1 MKNESKNRITG
12 KISDLVTGILVFL
25 SLVLFISCSDENGQD
40 DPEALSLELTGQD
53 VSVFRGNDG
62 SAKAVVRNGMPP
74 YSYEWS
80 NGETGPE
87 IDGLIAGLYS
97 VTVTDDVDS
106 VATGSIRIKQPVPEN
121 IVTDREGNIYL
132 TVKIG
137 DQVWM
142 QENLRVT
149 VDPDSNSI
157 VSCLYN
163 NDEANEETFGRLYT
177 WNVAMNGSRQ
187 EGAQG
192 ICPVGWHIPS
202 DGEWKTLEMFLGM
215 TQQEADMT
223 NTWRGSGV
231 GTLLAKGGGSGYEA
245 LFAGRMTS
253 YGTFS
258 LLNQYEYV
266 WTSTEYGDNAWRRCL
281 ESGVSTS
288 GRWNTF
294 PKTYG
299 FSVRC
304 VKD

>member
-1 MKNESKNRITG
+1 MKNKRINRPFRRR
-12 KISDLVTGILVFL
+12 SDIAAGLFL
-25 SLVLFISCSDENGQD
+25 LLFLLLLQACSDDTGPD
-40 DPEALSLELTGQD
+40 DPANLSIELTGQD
-53 VSVFRGNDG
+53 VSVFRGDDG
-62 SAKAVVRNGMPP
+62 SAKAVVKGGIPP

-80 NGETGPE
+80 NGETDPE
-87 IDGLIAGLYS
+87 IDGLAAGLYS
-97 VTVTDDVDS
+97 VTVSDDVDS
-106 VATGSIRIKQPVPEN
+106 VATGSIRIQQPVPEN
-121 IVTDREGNIYL
+121 SVTDREGNIYL
-132 TVKIG
+132 TVRIG

-157 VSCLYN
+157 VSYLYN

-177 WNVAMNGSRQ
+177 WNVAMNGSGQ

-192 ICPVGWHIPS
+192 ICPAGWHIPS
-202 DGEWKTLEMFLGM
+202 DGEWKTLEIFLGM

-223 NTWRGSGV
+223 NTWRGSPV
-231 GTLLAKGGGSGYEA
+231 GTILAKGGGSGYEA

-266 WTSTEYGDNAWRRCL
+266 WTSTEYGDNAWRRCF

-304 VKD
+304 LKD

>member
-1 MKNESKNRITG
+1 MKNKRKNRFTS
-12 KISDLVTGILVFL
+12 KISDLAAGILVFL
-25 SLVLFISCSDENGQD
+25 SLILLISCSDDNGQD
-40 DPEALSLELTGQD
+40 DPEELSLELTGQD

-62 SAKAVVRNGMPP
+62 SAKAVVKGGMPP

-87 IDGLIAGLYS
+87 IDGLAAGLYS
-97 VTVTDDVDS
+97 VTVSDDVDS

-121 IVTDREGNIYL
+121 TVTDREGNIYL

>member
-1 MKNESKNRITG
+1 MKNKRINRPFRRR
-12 KISDLVTGILVFL
+12 SDIAAGLFL
-25 SLVLFISCSDENGQD
+25 LLFLFLLQACSDDTGPD
-40 DPEALSLELTGQD
+40 DPANLSLELTGQD
-53 VSVFRGNDG
+53 VSVFRGDDG
-62 SAKAVVRNGMPP
+62 SAKAVVKGGIPP

-80 NGETGPE
+80 NGETDPE
-87 IDGLIAGLYS
+87 IDGLAAGLYS
-97 VTVTDDVDS
+97 VTVSDDVDS
-106 VATGSIRIKQPVPEN
+106 LATGSIRIEQPVPEN
-121 IVTDREGNIYL
+121 TVTDREGNIYL
-132 TVKIG
+132 TVRIG

-157 VSCLYN
+157 VSYLYN

-177 WNVAMNGSRQ
+177 WNVAMNGSGQ
-187 EGAQG
+187 EEAQG

-215 TQQEADMT
+215 TQQQADMI
-223 NTWRGSGV
+223 NTWRGSPV

-266 WTSTEYGDNAWRRCL
+266 WTSTDYGDNAWRRCF

-304 VKD
+304 LKD

>member
-1 MKNESKNRITG
+1 MKNKRKNRFTS
-12 KISDLVTGILVFL
+12 KISDLAAGILVFL
-25 SLVLFISCSDENGQD
+25 SLILLISCSDDNGQD
-40 DPEALSLELTGQD
+40 DPEELSLELTGQD

-62 SAKAVVRNGMPP
+62 SAKAVVKGGMPP

-87 IDGLIAGLYS
+87 IDGLAAGLYS
-97 VTVTDDVDS
+97 VTVSDDVDS
-106 VATGSIRIKQPVPEN
+106 VATGSIRIQQPVPEN
-121 IVTDREGNIYL
+121 SVTDREGNIYL
-132 TVKIG
+132 TVRIG

-157 VSCLYN
+157 VSYLYN

-177 WNVAMNGSRQ
+177 WNVAMNGSGQ

-192 ICPVGWHIPS
+192 ICPAGWHIPS
-202 DGEWKTLEMFLGM
+202 DGEWKTLEIFLGM

-223 NTWRGSGV
+223 NTWRGSPV
-231 GTLLAKGGGSGYEA
+231 GTILAKGGGSGYEA

-266 WTSTEYGDNAWRRCL
+266 WTSTEYGDNAWRRCF

-304 VKD
+304 LKD

>member
-1 MKNESKNRITG
+1 
-12 KISDLVTGILVFL
+12 
-25 SLVLFISCSDENGQD
+25 
-40 DPEALSLELTGQD
+40 
-53 VSVFRGNDG
+53 
-62 SAKAVVRNGMPP
+62 
-74 YSYEWS
+74 
-80 NGETGPE
+80 
-87 IDGLIAGLYS
+87 
-97 VTVTDDVDS
+97 
-106 VATGSIRIKQPVPEN
+106 
-121 IVTDREGNIYL
+121 
-132 TVKIG
+132 
-137 DQVWM
+137 
-142 QENLRVT
+142 
-149 VDPDSNSI
+149 
-157 VSCLYN
+157 
-163 NDEANEETFGRLYT
+163 
-177 WNVAMNGSRQ
+177 
-187 EGAQG
+187 
-192 ICPVGWHIPS
+192 
-202 DGEWKTLEMFLGM
+202 MFLGM

>member
-1 MKNESKNRITG
+1 VVKG
-12 KISDLVTGILVFL
+12 GI
-25 SLVLFISCSDENGQD
+25 
-40 DPEALSLELTGQD
+40 
-53 VSVFRGNDG
+53 
-62 SAKAVVRNGMPP
+62 PP

-80 NGETGPE
+80 NGETDPE
-87 IDGLIAGLYS
+87 IDGLAAGLYS
-97 VTVTDDVDS
+97 VTVSDDVDS
-106 VATGSIRIKQPVPEN
+106 VATGSIRIQQPVPEN
-121 IVTDREGNIYL
+121 SVTDREGNIYL
-132 TVKIG
+132 TVRIG

-157 VSCLYN
+157 VSYLYN

-177 WNVAMNGSRQ
+177 WNVAMNGSGQ

-192 ICPVGWHIPS
+192 ICPAGWHIPS
-202 DGEWKTLEMFLGM
+202 DGEWKTLEIFLGM

-223 NTWRGSGV
+223 NTWRGSPV
-231 GTLLAKGGGSGYEA
+231 GTILAKGGGSGYEA

-266 WTSTEYGDNAWRRCL
+266 WTSTEYGDNAWRRCF

-304 VKD
+304 LKD